1 MFDIHF
7 IQGNW
12 VLVEAKEQEGP
23 LVDMWLQSWGCESHS
38 DSQKEN
44 LGDETDYAA
53 DQEDP
58 LCVVAYDAG
67 DPDRAEGSQG
77 DEVYG
82 RFFGGILAKI
92 LAQVT
97 ICHRNTVL
105 WILFKS
111 VLDPIFCFD
120 KGWEDEQAEKAGG
133 ENEEANIGT
142 DLSFGLKFR
151 YDL

>member
-1 MFDIHF
+1 M
-7 IQGNW
+7 
-12 VLVEAKEQEGP
+12 
-23 LVDMWLQSWGCESHS
+23 SH
-38 DSQKEN
+38 
-44 LGDETDYAA
+44 
-53 DQEDP
+53 
-58 LCVVAYDAG
+58 DAG

-77 DEVYG
+77 DEVFG

-92 LAQVT
+92 LAQVA

-133 ENEEANIGT
+133 ENEEDNIGS